1 MSDRLSRIVTRSGDA
16 GLTGLS
22 DGSRVPK
29 DAARIAALG
38 DIDECGS
45 AIGLLVCELETA
57 PPTSSGLAAEL
68 VRVQHDLFD
77 LGGELSLPGHAVI
90 TEAQVARLDAWVE
103 RDNAALPPLRNFVL
117 AGGTRAAACAH
128 LARTVARR
136 AERAIVH
143 LGQAE
148 AVAEPVRQYI
158 NRLSDWLFV
167 VARRL
172 NAEAGRADVLWQQRG
187 PGEG

>member
-1 MSDRLSRIVTRSGDA
+1 MAERLSRIVTRSGDA
-16 GLTGLS
+16 GLTGLA

-29 DAARIAALG
+29 DAARINALG

-45 AIGLLVCELETA
+45 AIGLLTCELEGEA
-57 PPTSSGLAAEL
+57 RFNMLAAEL

-77 LGGELSLPGHAVI
+77 LGGELSLPGHPVI
-90 TEAQVARLDAWVE
+90 TEAQVARLEQWIA
-103 RDNAALPPLRNFVL
+103 RDNATLPPLRNFVL
-117 AGGTRAAACAH
+117 AGGTRAAAVAH

-143 LGQAE
+143 LGHAE
-148 AVAEPVRQYI
+148 AVSEPVRQYV
-158 NRLSDWLFV
+158 NRLSDWLFI

-172 NAEAGRADVLWQQRG
+172 NRECGRADVLWQQRG
-187 PGEG
+187 PDGG

>member
-1 MSDRLSRIVTRSGDA
+1 MADRLSRIVTRSGDA
-16 GLTGLS
+16 GLTGLA

-45 AIGLLVCELETA
+45 ALGLLICELDGDARFAT
-57 PPTSSGLAAEL
+57 LAQEL

-77 LGGELSLPGHAVI
+77 LGGELSLPGHPVI
-90 TEAQVARLDAWVE
+90 AEAQVARLEAWIE

-117 AGGTRAAACAH
+117 AGGSRAAASAH

-143 LGQAE
+143 LGHVE
-148 AVAEPVRQYI
+148 PVSEPVRQYI

-172 NAEAGRADVLWQQRG
+172 NAELGRPDVLWQQRAPDAG
-187 PGEG
+187 